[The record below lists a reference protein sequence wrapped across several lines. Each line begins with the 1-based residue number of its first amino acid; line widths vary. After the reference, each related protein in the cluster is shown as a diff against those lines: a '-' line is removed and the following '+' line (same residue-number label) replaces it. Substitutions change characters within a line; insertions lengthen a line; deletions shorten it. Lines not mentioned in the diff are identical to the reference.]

1 MVKNSLLVLAALAW
15 AAPIAASVP
24 SKSHVSAAKAKCPKA
39 QAKATQAKATQAKSA
54 KATGG
59 GMATARAIA
68 PRHGLPGEGS
78 IFSLGRGS
86 LLAP

>member
-24 SKSHVSAAKAKCPKA
+24 SKSHVAAKAKCPKA
-39 QAKATQAKATQAKSA
+39 QAKATQAKATQAKPV

-59 GMATARAIA
+59 GMAPARAIV

>member
-24 SKSHVSAAKAKCPKA
+24 SKSQVSAAKAKCPKA
-39 QAKATQAKATQAKSA
+39 HAKATQAKPVKAK
-54 KATGG
+54 G
-59 GMATARAIA
+59 GMAPARAIA
-68 PRHGLPGEGS
+68 PSHSVPGEGS

>member
-15 AAPIAASVP
+15 AAPLVAGVP
-24 SKSHVSAAKAKCPKA
+24 STVAHSSGAKAKCPKA
-39 QAKATQAKATQAKSA
+39 HAKVAQVKPVKAK
-54 KATGG
+54 G
-59 GMATARAIA
+59 GMVSVRTIA
-68 PRHGLPGEGS
+68 PRQSVPSEGS

>member
-24 SKSHVSAAKAKCPKA
+24 SKSKSAPPRRSVRRLMPKPTLAKPV
-39 QAKATQAKATQAKSA
+39 QAK
-54 KATGG
+54 G
-59 GMATARAIA
+59 GMAPARAIA
-68 PRHGLPGEGS
+68 PRLSVPDEGS